1 MWWIFFVYQ
10 YTYRRL
16 KRKRKGA
23 GHESLKYLLAVLI
36 LDPFGDYFMVA
47 KVFVL

>member
-1 MWWIFFVYQ
+1 MLFL
-10 YTYRRL
+10 L
-16 KRKRKGA
+16 KSRESRVKGKRKGA

-36 LDPFGDYFMVA
+36 LDPFGDDFIVE